1 MMCSS
6 MRLFPTN
13 SLRRRRRSSKSSTL
27 LPPYPVAHGRPHR
40 RLHSTLLARM
50 ENPIYA
56 VIQFAHTAMRYE
68 FGKITLHKTSQTTI
82 YFSQKFCTSE
92 PVEFESR
99 DVAHF

>member
-1 MMCSS
+1 MDQI
-6 MRLFPTN
+6 FN
-13 SLRRRRRSSKSSTL
+13 
-27 LPPYPVAHGRPHR
+27 PHIA
-40 RLHSTLLARM
+40 SYSM